1 MNQALLD
8 INVLLA
14 LVDPHHVDHERAHAW
29 AADGL
34 GQGWATC
41 ALTQTGFVRV
51 LSQPSYP
58 HPVPVDQAVSL
69 LAQATRMQAHTFWT
83 CDLPLTGDHF
93 RPQHLLGHHQLTDT
107 YLLGLAVHHHGTFVT
122 LDRRVDLQ
130 TVTGA
135 GPEHL
140 TLI

>member
-1 MNQALLD
+1 VSHALLD

-41 ALTQTGFVRV
+41 ALTQIGFVRI

-69 LAQATRMQAHTFWT
+69 LAEATSLQGHTLWT
-83 CDLPLTGDHF
+83 CDLPLTDDHF
-93 RPQHLLGHHQLTDT
+93 RPRHLLGHRQLTDT
-107 YLLGLAVHHHGTFVT
+107 YLLGLAVRQRGTFVT

-135 GPEHL
+135 GAEHL
-140 TLI
+140 TVV

>member
-1 MNQALLD
+1 MSHALLD

-29 AADGL
+29 AAGGL

-41 ALTQTGFVRV
+41 ALTQTGFVRI

-69 LAQATRMQAHTFWT
+69 LAEATSLPGHAFWT
-83 CDLPLTGDHF
+83 CALPLTTQHF
-93 RPQHLLGHHQLTDT
+93 RPQHLLGHRQLTDT
-107 YLLGLAVHHHGTFVT
+107 YLLGLAVRQNGSFVT

-130 TVTGA
+130 TVAGA
-135 GPEHL
+135 APEHL
-140 TLI
+140 LVI